1 MKLAETGRLSLI
13 ALAFQTL
20 PSLSR
25 AEACSTVNEF
35 NNYNATRTY
44 SFPALRINGSSSGG
58 SDYYKILEVP
68 DKSWYITDRL
78 TVSIIG
84 TGLNSAMQIPWLNI
98 GDSNTTNMGMCM
110 LTTPTYSL
118 GEYEFP
124 KEVLERSVN
133 DKGDCKI
140 MLGEECV
147 KALER
152 HYRADAT
159 RSMMAGRCTG
169 TNRNT
174 TVPFQCASL
183 IGGGD
188 QWLGGTF
195 AGGMYCSSFP
205 VPVITAK
212 CDHHH
217 IHSH

>member
-1 MKLAETGRLSLI
+1 MKLAETSRLGLI

-25 AEACSTVNEF
+25 AEACSATNEF

-44 SFPALRINGSSSGG
+44 SFPALRINGSRSGNPN
-58 SDYYKILEVP
+58 DYKIVEVP
-68 DKSWYITDRL
+68 DKLWYITDRL
-78 TVSIIG
+78 TVSS
-84 TGLNSAMQIPWLNI
+84 TDKNLKSAMQMPWINI

-110 LTTPTYSL
+110 LTTATHSL
-118 GEYEFP
+118 GEYKFP

-147 KALER
+147 EALER
-152 HYRADAT
+152 HYRAVAA
-159 RSMMAGRCTG
+159 RSMTAGRCTG
-169 TNRNT
+169 IDQNT

-183 IGGGD
+183 TGGED
-188 QWLGGTF
+188 QWLGGTY

-205 VPVITAK
+205 VP
-212 CDHHH
+212 
-217 IHSH
+217 SHYCKM